1 MVGYSKFEKLL
12 EPANIG
18 KVKLRNRMVKTA
30 AQTYFFDS
38 GEHRVGNLAKAFYGA
53 LAKGGVGLI
62 IVETPAM
69 EWPLA
74 EIGDRRARIDDDK
87 YIEDFS
93 ELTKVIH
100 SYGCPVFIQFYH
112 RGAWGGPY
120 KMLAPRIAASPV
132 VFKSSNDVREETPPQ
147 AMTTA
152 EVEELI
158 DKWINAA
165 DRIAKAGFD
174 GLEIHN
180 AADTLLATFLSRFW
194 NRREDIYGAQT
205 MENRTRLITS
215 LIKGIKKKVGPDF
228 PVQVTLNGL
237 EMGIS
242 DQGITV
248 EEAKSIAK
256 IMQGAGADSIHVRT
270 HWLGQHQASYN
281 QELVFFPET
290 AIPIKD
296 FPRELD
302 WSRKGPGVLLPLAA
316 EIKKA
321 VSIPVMTVGGLNAFI
336 GEKALREGRADL
348 IGMTRPFFADPEY
361 PNKVAAGRLDRY
373 CPLHLLR

>member
-1 MVGYSKFEKLL
+1 
-12 EPANIG
+12 
-18 KVKLRNRMVKTA
+18 
-30 AQTYFFDS
+30 
-38 GEHRVGNLAKAFYGA
+38 
-53 LAKGGVGLI
+53 
-62 IVETPAM
+62 
-69 EWPLA
+69 
-74 EIGDRRARIDDDK
+74 
-87 YIEDFS
+87 
-93 ELTKVIH
+93 
-100 SYGCPVFIQFYH
+100 
-112 RGAWGGPY
+112 
-120 KMLAPRIAASPV
+120 
-132 VFKSSNDVREETPPQ
+132 
-147 AMTTA
+147 MTTA

-194 NRREDIYGAQT
+194 NRREDIYGPQN

-237 EMGIS
+237 EMGIR

-290 AIPIKD
+290 DIPIKD

-336 GEKALREGRADL
+336 GEKALREGKADL

-361 PNKVAAGRLDRY
+361 PNKVAAGRIGRY
-373 CPLHLLR
+373 CPLHILR